1 MQTIAYINISLNLTF
16 FRSLLPNLCQYA
28 AGPLEQ
34 RTNEYVLKGLDAPQ
48 FLSSCVFV
56 FFFVSS
62 L

>member
-34 RTNEYVLKGLDAPQ
+34 RTNEYVLKGSDAPQ
-48 FLSSCVFV
+48 FLVILCIC